1 MALFSEVHV
10 CICAKSLQLCPT
22 LCDSTGCRPPGSSV
36 CGDSPGMN
44 TGVGCPALLQGI
56 FLTQGS
62 NLHPLTSPALTDGF
76 FTTSTTREALSEVHQ
91 PVILLKL
98 STSQDPHALIQTFIS
113 QLHLLRGLPYS
124 SGQPTLLSSP

>member
-1 MALFSEVHV
+1 
-10 CICAKSLQLCPT
+10 
-22 LCDSTGCRPPGSSV
+22 
-36 CGDSPGMN
+36 MN
-44 TGVGCPALLQGI
+44 IGVGCPALLQGI

-76 FTTSTTREALSEVHQ
+76 FTTSTTWEALSEVHQ

-98 STSQDPHALIQTFIS
+98 STSQDSHALIQTFIS
-113 QLHLLRGLPYS
+113 QLHLLQIIHYS